1 MLFVLMIGIFS
12 AVSSATSGFCSSR
25 REPPLLKNAI
35 ITVFLD
41 GYNIFT
47 FSSRPKLCSYLFF
60 N

>member
-25 REPPLLKNAI
+25 REPPLLKNSI

-41 GYNIFT
+41 GYNVFT
-47 FSSRPKLCSYLFF
+47 FSSRP
-60 N
+60 